1 MVGQR
6 PLEPL
11 IQVRILVPE
20 HKLKVL
26 FLYMT
31 AKEIREKYLKFFEAR
46 GHKIIPSASLIPEND
61 PSTLFIGSGMQPL
74 VPYLLGEPHPAG
86 KRLTNSQKSF
96 RTEDIEDVGDN
107 RHNTF
112 FEMLGNW
119 SLGDYFKKEQLRWFF
134 EFLTDELK
142 LDPSR
147 LYVSVY
153 KGNPEIGIGPD
164 EESVKIWQELFS
176 EVGIEAKVVEEPE
189 KVGLAGGRIFYY
201 GDHKNW
207 WSRSGEPANMPV
219 GEPGGPDSEVFYDL
233 GEGLGR
239 HEKSPWRDQPCHI
252 NCDCG
257 RFIEI
262 GNSVFMEFV
271 RKKDGFASLPQKN
284 VDFGGGLE
292 RLTMVSQGKD
302 NVFETDLFINVINK
316 IKELAGGRE
325 YRDNVKAFEVIA
337 DHLKA
342 AAFIMGDDKGIA
354 PANTDQGY
362 IVRRLIRRAIRYGRQ
377 LGIEATGWT
386 AEIARIVIGDYK
398 DVYGELERNQ
408 EFVVREMRKEEEKFS
423 QTLARGLKI
432 FSRVAEKCSGKI
444 SGRDAFDLYQTY
456 GFPLEMTRELAE
468 EKGLSVDE
476 VGFRE
481 ELKKHQELSRTAA
494 AGKFKGG
501 LADRSEETTKLHTA
515 AHLLLAALRR
525 VLGDHVTQKGSNIT
539 AERLRFDFSHSEKLT
554 DEQKQE
560 VEKLVNKAIEDDLPV
575 SWEEMSLEEAK
586 KVGAMGVFESKYG
599 EKVKVYTIG
608 EGDNVFSKEICG
620 GPHVKR
626 TGQLG
631 YFRII
636 KEQSS
641 SAGVRRIKAVL
652 E

>member
-1 MVGQR
+1 
-6 PLEPL
+6 
-11 IQVRILVPE
+11 
-20 HKLKVL
+20 
-26 FLYMT
+26 MT
-31 AKEIREKYLKFFEAR
+31 AKEIRERYLKFFEAR

-61 PSTLFIGSGMQPL
+61 SSTLFIGSGMQPL

-86 KRLTNSQKSF
+86 KRLVNSQKSF

-134 EFLTDELK
+134 EFLTGELK

-153 KGNPEIGIGPD
+153 KGNPKIGIGPD
-164 EESVKIWQELFS
+164 EESVKIWQKLFS
-176 EVGIEAKVVEEPE
+176 EVGIEAKVVKDPE

-201 GDHKNW
+201 GDKKNW
-207 WSRSGEPANMPV
+207 WSRSGEPDNMPV

-233 GEGLGR
+233 GHDLGR
-239 HEKSPWRDQPCHI
+239 HEKSPWRNQPCHI

-262 GNSVFMEFV
+262 GNSVFMEFA
-271 RKKDGFASLPQKN
+271 REKDGFTSLSQKN

-292 RLTMVSQGKD
+292 RLTMVAQGKD
-302 NVFETDLFINVINK
+302 NVFETDLFINIINK
-316 IKELAGGRE
+316 IKKLTGGRE

-342 AAFIMGDDKGIA
+342 ATFIMGDDKGIA
-354 PANTDQGY
+354 PTNTDQGY

-377 LGIEATGWT
+377 LGIEVAGWT
-386 AEIARIVIGDYK
+386 AEIARIVINDYK
-398 DVYGELERNQ
+398 NVYDELERNQ

-423 QTLARGLKI
+423 QTLVRGLKI
-432 FSRVAEKCSGKI
+432 FSQVADKCSGEI
-444 SGRDAFDLYQTY
+444 NGHDAFNLYQTY
-456 GFPLEMTRELAE
+456 GFPLEMMCELAK

-476 VGFRE
+476 AGFRK

-501 LADRSEETTKLHTA
+501 LADQSEATTKLHTA

-525 VLGDHVTQKGSNIT
+525 VLGDHVIQKGSNIT
-539 AERLRFDFSHSEKLT
+539 AERLRFDFSHPEKLSNS
-554 DEQKQE
+554 QKQE
-560 VEKLVNKAIEDDLPV
+560 VEKIVNEAIEADLPV
-575 SWEEMSLEEAK
+575 HWEEMSLEKAK
-586 KVGAMGVFESKYG
+586 KSGAMGVFESKYG
-599 EKVKVYTIG
+599 ERVKVYTIG
-608 EGDNVFSKEICG
+608 EEGNIFSKEICG

-631 YFRII
+631 YFRIT

-641 SAGVRRIKAVL
+641 SAGVRRIKAIL